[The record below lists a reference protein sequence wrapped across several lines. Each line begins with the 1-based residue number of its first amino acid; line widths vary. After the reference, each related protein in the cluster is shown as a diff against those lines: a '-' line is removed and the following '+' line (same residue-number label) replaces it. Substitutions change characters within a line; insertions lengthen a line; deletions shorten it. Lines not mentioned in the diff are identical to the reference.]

1 MAITRAFQRV
11 IGFAVVL
18 SVVAALYYLTFT
30 PVSEGSWDASSWAD
44 RRSKNSPYQTEDN
57 PNGVVYEAPSGV
69 DSAAN
74 PDTGSQWSLFGGFRG
89 SGVRKQN
96 APKPPRPSSLAQR
109 PLPRVNTTR
118 ARENFGTS
126 RIVIPNSSPE
136 EYTTAALPTLE
147 EAFAHLEP
155 MLRAVKEKHQNI
167 PREHDLWAP
176 IFPPFL
182 TDDMQERFWHLR
194 EEWDEGTKIW
204 KHTGE
209 KRFLL
214 VTVCKQVAGEF
225 LFPWFSLL

>member
-1 MAITRAFQRV
+1 MALPRALIRV
-11 IGFAVVL
+11 LAF
-18 SVVAALYYLTFT
+18 VAALLGAALLYNLAYTSS
-30 PVSEGSWDASSWAD
+30 PDGVWDASSWAD
-44 RRSKNSPYQTEDN
+44 RRSKNSPYVTEDN
-57 PNGVVYEAPSGV
+57 PNGVVYDMP
-69 DSAAN
+69 N
-74 PDTGSQWSLFGGFRG
+74 TPIHDTGSKWNIFGGSG
-89 SGVRKQN
+89 SGSGRIKKEK
-96 APKPPRPSSLAQR
+96 APKPNTSTPR

-155 MLRAVKEKHQNI
+155 VLRAVKEKHQNI
-167 PREHDLWAP
+167 PREHELWAP

-194 EEWDEGTKIW
+194 EEWDEGTKTW